1 MYGSAP
7 ARVLCSLKL
16 EWSLEREGGQ
26 FSVTGALSQSSLFL
40 TTNLE
45 LMPKAVMKASFIPYM
60 NLKGLV
66 LRTTKKM
73 RGKMMKAWIIK
84 PTITVT
90 MNKAS
95 LLISPPMSSML
106 ATRCAMRLH
115 TPNGAYLTKKRRIR
129 WLMWDKWSFL
139 ISSKNVT

>member
-1 MYGSAP
+1 MIFGT
-7 ARVLCSLKL
+7 
-16 EWSLEREGGQ
+16 GGW
-26 FSVTGALSQSSLFL
+26 TILSYRY
-40 TTNLE
+40 LE

-60 NLKGLV
+60 NLNGLV

-95 LLISPPMSSML
+95 LLISPPISSML

-129 WLMWDKWSFL
+129 WLMGDE
-139 ISSKNVT
+139 